1 MSLLNRQPRPIPSR
15 DKDPASL
22 RDDRLFIIACDD
34 TYAPQQYFGFFRM
47 TRVQIHVIPTVD
59 GTSAAQSVLERLLT
73 YQHDE
78 DDERWMLLD
87 TDHVAQGTH
96 LRGFMQALRDAAA
109 QGVKVAL
116 SKPCFELWLLLH
128 HINEG
133 DVTDLANAAEVEVA
147 LRNALGE
154 YNKTNLK
161 EEHYPREMLA
171 QAVER
176 AERLDRAVE
185 GGDIPVSNTSR
196 VYQIWQAILSK
207 ALQSQIPPELHRL
220 LGNRDGIV

>member
-15 DKDPASL
+15 DKDPDSL

-34 TYAPQQYFGFFRM
+34 TFAPKQYFGFFRLP
-47 TRVQIHVIPTVD
+47 RVQIHVIPTVD
-59 GTSAAQSVLERLLT
+59 GTSVAQSVLERLLT
-73 YQHDE
+73 YEHDE

-87 TDHVAQGTH
+87 TDHVTQGTH
-96 LRGFMQALRDAAA
+96 LRGFLQALRDAED

-128 HINEG
+128 HVN
-133 DVTDLANAAEVEVA
+133 EVEVTELVNAADIEAA

-154 YNKTNLK
+154 YNKIKLK
-161 EEHYPREMLA
+161 EEHYPKGLLA

-176 AERLDRAVE
+176 AERLDITAE
-185 GGDIPVSNTSR
+185 GGAIPNTNTTR
-196 VYQIWQAILSK
+196 VYQIWQAIVSK
-207 ALQSQIPPELHRL
+207 ALPSQLPPELH
-220 LGNRDGIV
+220 GIWENRRKGE